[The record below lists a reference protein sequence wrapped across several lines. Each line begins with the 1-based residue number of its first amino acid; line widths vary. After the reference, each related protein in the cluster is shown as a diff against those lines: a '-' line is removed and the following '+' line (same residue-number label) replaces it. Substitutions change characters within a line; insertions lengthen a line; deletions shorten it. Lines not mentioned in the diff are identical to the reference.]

1 MPEGG
6 ILFSDT
12 IDREGIHEE
21 TDILLEKSKI
31 YICENN
37 AGHSFVSL
45 FFLKGYAAFEKTGEN
60 YFHVFLNGNEIGT
73 VGEADRAE
81 QLLQEARRN
90 IASQSDDMIFMD
102 ADLKLVG
109 EEVLWGTLDNEDNLL
124 AAMERELESSIRETS
139 HRSYTMKVNEY
150 MVNLSSVEDV
160 ESLLQAAVDKYDS
173 EDKFSVELTH
183 DAQKEFNVLTTE
195 VVNKQELTAQEEQKE
210 ESIYAG
216 GVQSVLDQA
225 GSQADQQGEKDFEDY
240 DLGLMT
246 MDFAEKVEIVETYL
260 PESMLTPL
268 DQAIEDVIKDQETPG
283 EYEVVSGD
291 TLSEISIKVN
301 IPMDQIIAMNSET
314 LTDENSTIRVGDKLI
329 ITVPEPE
336 LSVERM
342 EQNYYEEIYDADVIY
357 VDNDSWYT
365 TQTKILQQPSAGF
378 RRVVADVSYL
388 NDREV
393 TRDILKEEVVMEAV
407 PKIVERGT
415 KIPPTYIKPI
425 SGGRLSSN
433 FGRRKSP
440 TKGASS
446 YHKGVDWSVPTGT
459 AVFASCGG
467 TVARAGWGSGYGYCV
482 YINHEDGR
490 QTRYGHL
497 SKVLV
502 KVGQT
507 VKQGERI
514 ALSGNTGV
522 STGPHLHFEILI
534 NGSQVNPLKY
544 LN

>member
-1 MPEGG
+1 MIWKENRENSYCEITPAILALKEQWEKKNFIDPRLYKEYNVKRGLRDEDGRGVLTGLTRVAEIQSYNVTGESNHEHITPAEGVLYYRGIDVRDIVRGSSARGRFAFEEAAYLLLFGELPTEEQLQDFCVQLASYRTLPTNFFRDVIMKNPPRDLMNTMQRG
-6 ILFSDT
+6 ILTLFCYD
-12 IDREGIHEE
+12 DKPN
-21 TDILLEKSKI
+21 DIGLENVLRQCLQLTSNMPVLAI
-31 YICENN
+31 YAYQAWRYSQGE
-37 AGHSFVSL
+37 SL
-45 FFLKGYAAFEKTGEN
+45 FI
-60 YFHVFLNGNEIGT
+60 HVP
-73 VGEADRAE
+73 
-81 QLLQEARRN
+81 Q
-90 IASQSDDMIFMD
+90 
-102 ADLKLVG
+102 
-109 EEVLWGTLDNEDNLL
+109 
-124 AAMERELESSIRETS
+124 
-139 HRSYTMKVNEY
+139 
-150 MVNLSSVEDV
+150 
-160 ESLLQAAVDKYDS
+160 
-173 EDKFSVELTH
+173 
-183 DAQKEFNVLTTE
+183 
-195 VVNKQELTAQEEQKE
+195 
-210 ESIYAG
+210 
-216 GVQSVLDQA
+216 
-225 GSQADQQGEKDFEDY
+225 
-240 DLGLMT
+240 
-246 MDFAEKVEIVETYL
+246 
-260 PESMLTPL
+260 
-268 DQAIEDVIKDQETPG
+268 
-283 EYEVVSGD
+283 
-291 TLSEISIKVN
+291 
-301 IPMDQIIAMNSET
+301 
-314 LTDENSTIRVGDKLI
+314 
-329 ITVPEPE
+329 PE